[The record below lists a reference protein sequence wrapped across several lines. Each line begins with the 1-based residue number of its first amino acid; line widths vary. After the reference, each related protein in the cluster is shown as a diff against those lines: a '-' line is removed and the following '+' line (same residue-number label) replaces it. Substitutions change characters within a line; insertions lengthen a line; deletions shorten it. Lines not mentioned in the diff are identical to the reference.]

1 MGSRALAVVLGLL
14 MVPGTVPLGLMALSQ
29 AAGAGGTDRYQDAH
43 LDLAPVGP
51 TRATGVYVGIDYV
64 NPDDADAKP
73 PAVRRVVEI
82 LPRGSRIDTG
92 ATARCRATDAELMAQ
107 GAEACP
113 ARSVVGTGFIK
124 IDTGLEGPARY
135 LREDVTFLNNT
146 DELIYLNTDR
156 TTGQRVVTRAE
167 VTRRRVI
174 STVPPLPGT
183 PSDGAAI
190 DRVRAEF
197 PTLVRHVDGERRVYV
212 RTPRRCPDRGYW
224 LTRLRFTYDDGTQQ
238 TERTRVACRD

>member
-1 MGSRALAVVLGLL
+1 MRSRTLAVLLGLL

-29 AAGAGGTDRYQDAH
+29 PAGAGGTDRYQDAR
-43 LDLAPVGP
+43 LTLAPVGP
-51 TRATGVYVGIDYV
+51 TRATGMYVDIDYV
-64 NPDDADAKP
+64 NPEDREAKP

-82 LPRGSRIDTG
+82 LPRGSRIDTR
-92 ATARCRATDAELMAQ
+92 ATARCRATDPELMAQ
-107 GAEACP
+107 GASACP

-124 IDTGLEGPARY
+124 LDTGVEGPGRY
-135 LREDVTFLNNT
+135 LREDVTFLNNAH
-146 DELIYLNTDR
+146 ELIYVNTDR
-156 TTGQRVVTRAE
+156 TTGQRVITRAE

-183 PSDGAAI
+183 PPDGAAI
-190 DRVRAEF
+190 DLVRADF
-197 PTLVRHVDGERRVYV
+197 PKLVRRVDGERRVYL

-224 LTRLRFTYDDGTQQ
+224 VTRLRFTYDDGTRQ